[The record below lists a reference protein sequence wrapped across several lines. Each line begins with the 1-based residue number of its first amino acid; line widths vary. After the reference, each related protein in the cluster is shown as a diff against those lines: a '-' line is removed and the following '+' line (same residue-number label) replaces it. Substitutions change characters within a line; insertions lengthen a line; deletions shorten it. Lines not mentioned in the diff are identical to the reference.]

1 MFGISCLC
9 CALFIFH
16 LFFFFLLGDGCM
28 VRGIAAVSVNKG
40 GIDGNDTSKLD
51 SHLIDIDL
59 FHF

>member
-1 MFGISCLC
+1 
-9 CALFIFH
+9 
-16 LFFFFLLGDGCM
+16 M